1 MTSNRLWRT
10 CLIAS
15 ACCILTLRAQPL
27 ERKYA
32 ASDGSAVIIT
42 PAQPAQERSGGG
54 GDDDHGIAAPEADF
68 DIMHLDDGLTDE
80 ERARLD
86 IEDLERGNNESE
98 AEAERQDYG
107 KVVKALTGSL
117 GKQQSKKQY
126 RNQQQQLQQQ
136 LVASYAF

>member
-1 MTSNRLWRT
+1 MTSNRLWKT

-32 ASDGSAVIIT
+32 PSDGSGAMIT
-42 PAQPAQERSGGG
+42 PAQPAQERSG
-54 GDDDHGIAAPEADF
+54 DDHGIAAPEADF
-68 DIMHLDDGLTDE
+68 DVMHLDDGLTDE

-86 IEDLERGNNESE
+86 IEDLERDNNESE
-98 AEAERQDYG
+98 AEADKQDYG
-107 KVVKALTGSL
+107 KVVKSLTGSL
-117 GKQQSKKQY
+117 GKQRSKKQY
-126 RNQQQQLQQQ
+126 RDQQQ